1 MVAQRRRTLAQQ
13 IIQIPY
19 YTVVKGG
26 IVLSTGSAAL
36 RKAILPG
43 LVLTLATA
51 LGVAFLL

>member
-1 MVAQRRRTLAQQ
+1 MSAQYTDTLTPN
-13 IIQIPY
+13 PY
-19 YTVVKGG
+19 NTVVKGG